1 MKKHIDRNEKL
12 DRIGREL
19 IRQVHFEGRLDEKI
33 FLDRFHRKL
42 HSIETE
48 LPDMS
53 LSAWCWRMSPV
64 TCVVSLVLMA
74 ILSVQGP
81 MQPTVPDDSTEW
93 VLSLFSADNG
103 GVEFIMEE
111 LLHVEETN
119 Q

>member
-1 MKKHIDRNEKL
+1 
-12 DRIGREL
+12 
-19 IRQVHFEGRLDEKI
+19 
-33 FLDRFHRKL
+33 
-42 HSIETE
+42 
-48 LPDMS
+48 
-53 LSAWCWRMSPV
+53 
-64 TCVVSLVLMA
+64 MA